1 MTSRSKPEDW
11 DWDDVRFFLAAAD
24 EGGFG
29 AAARRLGTQQSTVS
43 RRVAAL
49 ETELGAAL
57 FERTATGLVLTA
69 LGARVRAAADEM
81 AGAALRVRDLAASEV
96 HAIEGLVRVA
106 TTETVASVLIVPR
119 VLPALLAQH
128 PGLSIDL
135 VVSDTASDLVRRE
148 ADVAVRFF
156 RTPSGDLLTKRVAR
170 LETAVA
176 ASPAIAGTLASEPP
190 SRWPFVDVSLP
201 IGETPE
207 DEWRRTYA
215 GRTARLSTTSFH
227 TQLEAVR
234 AGLGVAVLPAELATA
249 LGLVPLPLPAEVPP
263 PPALDTYLV
272 VPRSLRDVP
281 RVQAVAEA
289 LTHALRGLSA
299 ASRRG

>member
-1 MTSRSKPEDW
+1 MTSRSTPNGW

-43 RRVAAL
+43 RRVASL
-49 ETELGAAL
+49 EAELGAAL
-57 FERTATGLVLTA
+57 FERTATGLVITA
-69 LGARVRAAADEM
+69 LGARVRAAAEEM

-96 HAIEGLVRVA
+96 SAIEGLVRIA

-119 VLPALLAQH
+119 VLPPLLARH

-135 VVSDTASDLVRRE
+135 VVSDTAADLARRE

-156 RTPSGDLLTKRVAR
+156 RTPSGDLVTKRVAR

-176 ASPAIAGTLASEPP
+176 ASPAIAGALASEPVA
-190 SRWPFVDVSLP
+190 RWPFVDVSLP
-201 IGETPE
+201 IGDTPE
-207 DEWRRTYA
+207 DAWRHAHA

-234 AGLGVAVLPAELATA
+234 AGLGVAILPAELATA
-249 LGLVPLPLPAEVPP
+249 LGLVALPLPDGVPP
-263 PPALDTYLV
+263 PPALDTFLV
-272 VPRSLRDVP
+272 VPRTLRDVP
-281 RVQAVAEA
+281 RVLVVTDA
-289 LTHALRGLSA
+289 LTAARRGLA
-299 ASRRG
+299 A